1 MLWPSCIAQAH
12 ADANRLLDDGGCP
25 GCFEKLCDGKG
36 GAQVSCENTTR
47 QDLVAVHVC
56 REYYTLDHWRA
67 LQEFQARHN
76 FTIPP
81 KAPLCNKEHGPGC
94 KECTTCHFCRCRLH
108 IRLLMAY
115 MWPFQARCHTKSN
128 RFFMLPRAL

>member
-1 MLWPSCIAQAH
+1 MERAVLES
-12 ADANRLLDDGGCP
+12 LV
-25 GCFEKLCDGKG
+25 K
-36 GAQVSCENTTR
+36 S

-94 KECTTCHFCRCRLH
+94 KECTTCHFCRCSLH
-108 IRLLMAY
+108 SRLLMAY
-115 MWPFQARCHTKSN
+115 VWPFQARCHTKSN
-128 RFFMLPRAL
+128 RFYMLPRAL